1 MADQQHFEQIYLSTY
16 NKVLKYIVMHS
27 SNLEDVNDIVQ
38 ESYIKLHDLI
48 CKNQVELKED
58 LSPFI
63 IGIAKNK
70 MKDFYRKKNKFNFF
84 SHIRNDENLD
94 VLDMIPDPI
103 NIEEIVISSELIE
116 DIWNFLKEKKAI
128 IGKIFYLYYYLNMSI
143 KDIASELNLNE
154 SNVKNHLYRTIKEMH
169 DYFNK
174 GGL

>member
-16 NKVLKYIVMHS
+16 NKVLKYIVMHC

-48 CKNQVELKED
+48 SKNKVELKED

-70 MKDFYRKKNKFNFF
+70 MKDYYRKKNKFKFF
-84 SHIRNDENLD
+84 SRANNDDDLD
-94 VLDMIPDPI
+94 VIDTIADPI
-103 NIEEIVISSELIE
+103 NIEDIVISSELIE
-116 DIWNFLKEKKAI
+116 NIWDFLKEKKSV

-143 KDIASELNLNE
+143 KDIASELDLTE
-154 SNVKNHLYRTIKEMH
+154 STVKNHLYRTIKEMH